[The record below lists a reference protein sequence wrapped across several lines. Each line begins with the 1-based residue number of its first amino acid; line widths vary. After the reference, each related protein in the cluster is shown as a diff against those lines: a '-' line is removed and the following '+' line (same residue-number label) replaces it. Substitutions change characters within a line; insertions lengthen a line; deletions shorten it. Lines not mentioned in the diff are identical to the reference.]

1 MLPFHRDHRI
11 IGNADIGSWNNL
23 LTRRRRYNSL
33 SPWRPVVERMR
44 CLWILFA
51 ACLCAIGCDKTHPKK
66 PDPTKGVVTGIVLCA
81 DTGKPARFATVTL
94 TAAPKEGEKLEN
106 GNPLPENESAVTG
119 LDGRFR
125 IEAVAPGNYY
135 AFATLQGYLDPERG
149 LDFGHIEGLASD
161 QQQALDAVKQW
172 RDHLTA
178 VTVAVHRTTDLSLE
192 IERGAELNGTV
203 TFDDGS
209 PAIGMNFMVLRKAGD
224 TAKAASP
231 GWTKVGLKMLGSWS
245 LTSVSDGH
253 GRFSLTNLPA
263 GEYTVCTLMPLDS
276 EDAAPRVCLGNTF
289 RTKDAK
295 TVKVGAGEIANGVD
309 IEIPLD
315 GVHTV
320 SGKIT
325 ALADAHPIPH
335 ATLRLLYADDHEQ
348 AREVTSDDDGSFT
361 FEYVPEG
368 KYIVQVSGPAQV
380 VETEQTPNAQ
390 QPDSATPDAEQNAAQ
405 PAAQTSSSNS
415 PSTDAKPK
423 PVLHYAD
430 KEMPVTVL
438 DDMEEMQIQLV
449 PLPPENPAK
458 Q

>member
-1 MLPFHRDHRI
+1 MKR
-11 IGNADIGSWNNL
+11 
-23 LTRRRRYNSL
+23 T
-33 SPWRPVVERMR
+33 R
-44 CLWILFA
+44 CLWILSV

-66 PDPTKGVVTGIVLCA
+66 PDPTKGAVTGIVLCA

-149 LDFGHIEGLASD
+149 LDFGRIEGLASD
-161 QQQALDAVKQW
+161 QKQALDAIQQW
-172 RDHLTA
+172 KDHLTPA
-178 VTVAVHRTTDLSLE
+178 TVAVHRTTDLSLE

-224 TAKAASP
+224 GSKGANS

-245 LTSVSDGH
+245 LTAVSDGH
-253 GRFSLTNLPA
+253 GRYSLTNLPS

-289 RTKDAK
+289 RTKNAK
-295 TVKVGAGEIANGVD
+295 TVKVGAGEIASGVD

-315 GVHTV
+315 GLHTV
-320 SGKIT
+320 SGRVT
-325 ALADAHPIPH
+325 ALADARSVSH
-335 ATLRLLYADDHEQ
+335 ATVRLLYADDREK

-368 KYIVQVSGPAQV
+368 KYIVQVSGAV
-380 VETEQTPNAQ
+380 
-390 QPDSATPDAEQNAAQ
+390 QPDSNSSDTNQQPAQ
-405 PAAQTSSSNS
+405 PAAAGS
-415 PSTDAKPK
+415 PSADAKPK

-430 KEMPVTVL
+430 KEIPVTVL

-449 PLPPENPAK
+449 PVPPDNSTK